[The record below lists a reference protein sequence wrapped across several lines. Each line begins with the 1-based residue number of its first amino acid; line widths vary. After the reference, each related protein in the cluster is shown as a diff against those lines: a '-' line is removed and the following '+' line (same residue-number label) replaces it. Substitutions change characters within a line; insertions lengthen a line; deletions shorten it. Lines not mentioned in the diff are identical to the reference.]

1 MSKQI
6 VTWFIE
12 NVERDGTEQGHTFY
26 ADQDY
31 VPSGLR
37 LMARQAPDTSAMTCD
52 IKDDGTTI
60 LSQTARLPVGIES
73 EGDADEFPNNPPTI
87 LAGSL
92 VTLDLVA
99 GGAKGITVQLELET
113 VDEQSS

>member
-12 NVERDGTEQGHTFY
+12 NVERDGTEQRQTFY

-31 VPSGLR
+31 VPVGLR
-37 LMARQAPDTSAMTCD
+37 IMARQAPDTSALTCN

-60 LSQTARLPVGIES
+60 LSRSATLPVGVES
-73 EGDADEFPNNPPTI
+73 EGDADEFPVNPPTI
-87 LAGSL
+87 LEGSL
-92 VTLDLVA
+92 VTLDVVP